1 MSDRQDSGAEPP
13 IEPIDF
19 ESIGS
24 RRVPLR
30 RRTIAFLIPLS
41 ILTLAGVYD
50 VFVISNVIPPWGRAR
65 SAMEYLFFGSLLV
78 LGFYVVLPLV
88 SRPALLRRYWWQ
100 LRRRL
105 LALVAAAYLSL
116 FVIVGAVGPAAVDRF
131 DIGSID
137 SPYGPPAGQPPI
149 FSRVWFDGGNPDSPA
164 NICAGPVQ
172 GEYCHGSWNFPLG
185 TTTWGAD
192 MIDILVDGFAVAL
205 QFSLVTAMII
215 VPIAIVVGTAAAYFG
230 GWIDEVLMRYVDV
243 QLVLPAVFLVIV
255 VQSLFG
261 RSLLHIVLVFGFLNW
276 GGTARVVRADALQRV
291 EEGYVKAA
299 ESAGASS
306 VWVLY
311 RHVVPNV
318 SDTLVTAITL
328 QMPTLIIVEATISFL
343 GYGSP
348 LERSWGATINGGLHG
363 FPTTWWTT
371 LFPAIVL
378 FFTAVSFHVLGDA
391 LRDILDPQ
399 MEGST

>member
-1 MSDRQDSGAEPP
+1 M
-13 IEPIDF
+13 
-19 ESIGS
+19 
-24 RRVPLR
+24 
-30 RRTIAFLIPLS
+30 

-50 VFVISNVIPPWGRAR
+50 VFVIPNTIPPWGRAR

-88 SRPALLRRYWWQ
+88 RRPALLRRYWWQ
-100 LRRRL
+100 LRKRT
-105 LALVAAAYLSL
+105 LALVAAAYLSV
-116 FVIVGAVGPAAVDRF
+116 FAVVGTIGPSAVDRF

-137 SPYGPPAGQPPI
+137 SPYGPPSGQPPI
-149 FSRVWFDGGNPDSPA
+149 FDRVWFAGGNPDSPA
-164 NICAGPVQ
+164 NICVGPVM

-185 TTTWGAD
+185 TTTWGTD
-192 MIDILVDGFAVAL
+192 MIDMLVEGFAVAL

-215 VPIAIVVGTAAAYFG
+215 VPIAIVIGTTAAYYG
-230 GWIDEVLMRYVDV
+230 GLIDEVLMRYVDV

-291 EEGYVKAA
+291 QQEYVKAA

-306 VWVLY
+306 FWVLY

-348 LERSWGATINGGLHG
+348 LERSWGATINGGLHH
-363 FPTTWWTT
+363 FPTVWWTAI
-371 LFPAIVL
+371 FPAIVL
-378 FFTAVSFHVLGDA
+378 FFTAVSFHVLGDT
-391 LRDILDPQ
+391 LRDVLDPQ
-399 MEGST
+399 MEGSG

>member
-1 MSDRQDSGAEPP
+1 
-13 IEPIDF
+13 
-19 ESIGS
+19 
-24 RRVPLR
+24 
-30 RRTIAFLIPLS
+30 
-41 ILTLAGVYD
+41 
-50 VFVISNVIPPWGRAR
+50 
-65 SAMEYLFFGSLLV
+65 
-78 LGFYVVLPLV
+78 
-88 SRPALLRRYWWQ
+88 
-100 LRRRL
+100 
-105 LALVAAAYLSL
+105 
-116 FVIVGAVGPAAVDRF
+116 
-131 DIGSID
+131 
-137 SPYGPPAGQPPI
+137 
-149 FSRVWFDGGNPDSPA
+149 
-164 NICAGPVQ
+164 
-172 GEYCHGSWNFPLG
+172 
-185 TTTWGAD
+185 
-192 MIDILVDGFAVAL
+192 
-205 QFSLVTAMII
+205 
-215 VPIAIVVGTAAAYFG
+215 
-230 GWIDEVLMRYVDV
+230 MRYVDV